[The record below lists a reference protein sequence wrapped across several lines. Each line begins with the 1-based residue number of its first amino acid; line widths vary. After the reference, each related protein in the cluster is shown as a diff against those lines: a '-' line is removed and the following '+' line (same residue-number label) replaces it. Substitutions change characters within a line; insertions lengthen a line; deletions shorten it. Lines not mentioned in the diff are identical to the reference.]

1 MNDHKNEL
9 ELIEKWLLFSGIQDQ
24 SNEEIKHGGVYSW
37 FDKTVNSYAFLY
49 SEITGYALTW
59 FTYLYISTKKDIF
72 RLKAED
78 AFKWLNE
85 RAFHKNLGECY
96 VDMTVIVGAPNL
108 CFL

>member
-1 MNDHKNEL
+1 MNDYENEL
-9 ELIEKWLLFSGIQDQ
+9 ELVEKWLLFSGIQDQ
-24 SNEEIKHGGVYSW
+24 SNEKIKHGGVYSW

-78 AFKWLNE
+78 AFKWLN
-85 RAFHKNLGECY
+85 KSS
-96 VDMTVIVGAPNL
+96 
-108 CFL
+108 